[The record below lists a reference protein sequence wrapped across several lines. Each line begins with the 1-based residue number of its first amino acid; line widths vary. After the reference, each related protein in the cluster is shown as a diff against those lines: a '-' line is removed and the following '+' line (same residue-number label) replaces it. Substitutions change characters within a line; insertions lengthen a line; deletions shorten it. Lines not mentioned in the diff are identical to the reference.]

1 MWGAAEFW
9 FNRLIKDRGFDS
21 SKDEQES
28 VRNYTPAYSY
38 DPDGSYVAPNEFSAE
53 QHDNQS
59 EDGTAHAQQL
69 ISYLFQ
75 NLSDALSVLG
85 ASEINISLS
94 DISKLNHYLE
104 KIDKGLHT
112 ETYTGTWGDTYNG
125 VHKGEKLLREWKY
138 SPYDISTDK
147 GHRHMSH
154 LMALYPLEQITPNS
168 EYFTPAVNSLKL
180 RGDAATG
187 WSMGWKLNL
196 WARALDGDHAHLIMK
211 NALKHSTSYGTDA
224 SRGGIYYNLF
234 DSHAPFQIDGN
245 FGVCAG
251 VAEMLMQSAHGY
263 IHILPALPTVWERE
277 GYVKGIKAV
286 GNFVVDFNW
295 YAGICQG
302 ITIRSNAGAPLRV
315 YCKRGA
321 KKLQR
326 ASIKVDGQEVMV
338 SVDENGIATIPCE
351 KGSVVTIDFTTTTGL
366 SSVAPDSDE
375 NGTSDMYDLSGRR
388 VRSASEGRV
397 YIQNGEKK
405 VAK

>member
-1 MWGAAEFW
+1 
-9 FNRLIKDRGFDS
+9 
-21 SKDEQES
+21 
-28 VRNYTPAYSY
+28 
-38 DPDGSYVAPNEFSAE
+38 
-53 QHDNQS
+53 
-59 EDGTAHAQQL
+59 
-69 ISYLFQ
+69 
-75 NLSDALSVLG
+75 
-85 ASEINISLS
+85 
-94 DISKLNHYLE
+94 
-104 KIDKGLHT
+104 
-112 ETYTGTWGDTYNG
+112 
-125 VHKGEKLLREWKY
+125 
-138 SPYDISTDK
+138 
-147 GHRHMSH
+147 MSH

-388 VRSASEGRV
+388 VQGAQKGIFIV
-397 YIQNGEKK
+397 NGKK
-405 VAK
+405 VVR